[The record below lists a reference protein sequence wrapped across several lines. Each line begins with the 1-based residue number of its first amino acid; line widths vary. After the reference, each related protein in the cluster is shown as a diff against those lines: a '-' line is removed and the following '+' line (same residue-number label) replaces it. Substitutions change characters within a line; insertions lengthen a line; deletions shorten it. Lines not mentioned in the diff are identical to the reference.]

1 MHDLI
6 YRYTE
11 GLQWVMHYYY
21 SGIASWGWFYNYH
34 YAPRISGNCYTF
46 PVRVSRSQFL
56 RDLRGLGDMSFA
68 FELGKP
74 FRPFEQLMGV
84 LPSASMDM
92 IPQAYRVRSTA

>member
-6 YRYTE
+6 YRYVE

-21 SGIASWGWFYNYH
+21 SGIASWGWFYDYH
-34 YAPRISGNCYTF
+34 YAPRISGNCYN
-46 PVRVSRSQFL
+46 PLSSVRYAHIFL
-56 RDLRGLGDMSFA
+56 RDLCGLGDMSFS

-92 IPQAYRVRSTA
+92 IPQAFKVR